1 MSMIVQTLS
10 VLETDEEQ
18 SLEDVITQKFE
29 VRKSDESIEISK
41 VEE

>member
-18 SLEDVITQKFE
+18 SLEDVIAQKFE
-29 VRKSDESIEISK
+29 VCKADESIEIS